1 MKSLYLTVIHL
12 YMKAKIGSKE
22 SQISIIKKYINLFG
36 YTFTMYEEIY
46 DVLVKLDDIKFLQ
59 DII

>member
-1 MKSLYLTVIHL
+1 
-12 YMKAKIGSKE
+12 MKAKIGSKE